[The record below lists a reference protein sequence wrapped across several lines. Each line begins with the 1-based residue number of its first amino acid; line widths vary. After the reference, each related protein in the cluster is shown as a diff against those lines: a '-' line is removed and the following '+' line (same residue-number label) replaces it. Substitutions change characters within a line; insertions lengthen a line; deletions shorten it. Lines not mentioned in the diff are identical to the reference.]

1 MARTDRLAFTAP
13 SLNVL
18 KTADDIAKEAERAKA
33 NELEGWTMLLTDN
46 DVSTRSDLFANP
58 IERFIAKT
66 DYNHTILG
74 YLVENRLESDGCLV
88 YVLNKDEVWTTV
100 YVYEYKTNHQARRL
114 RETFVTRYGD
124 WRLVPDSVNRCRNEV
139 SIRMKC
145 AWELWV
151 FHHYFGF
158 PWFPEGSY

>member
-100 YVYEYKTNHQARRL
+100 YVYEHKQITKL
-114 RETFVTRYGD
+114 
-124 WRLVPDSVNRCRNEV
+124 
-139 SIRMKC
+139 
-145 AWELWV
+145 
-151 FHHYFGF
+151 
-158 PWFPEGSY
+158 EG